1 MNPISNTYT
10 STIASR
16 AFEAVIDG
24 TRQQI
29 RLEIGHPVQDV
40 ETVAGNDWRCPV
52 RVLVNDNQV
61 FIKNACG
68 VDSYQALALATNQ
81 LSGIALH
88 QTASGSQIFEFLG
101 QPIEIE
107 SLLQISQQG
116 NPSDALMGIGD
127 FRDGLPPK
135 LT

>member
-16 AFEAVIDG
+16 AFEAVFDG

-40 ETVAGNDWRCPV
+40 ETVAGKDWRCPV
-52 RVLVNDNQV
+52 RVLVDDNQV

-88 QTASGSQIFEFLG
+88 QAASGSQIFEFLG
-101 QPIEIE
+101 QSIEIE
-107 SLLQISQQG
+107 SLLQNNQQG
-116 NPSDALMGIGD
+116 NPPDA
-127 FRDGLPPK
+127 R
-135 LT
+135 